1 MKRIAIIVVMVLL
14 SLGASAR
21 SIHYFTYSQA
31 SRTVNYLNSQRELM
45 IYCGYDYEIET
56 YVLISDV
63 WMERVN
69 SAYYEIWIYG
79 FDAYTGDEIYMPLD
93 LQCVWLYSGGRYY
106 NAAQYLRFRVE
117 VRVPSI
123 RWHIPAYNH
132 FTRIPH
138 RHGYVRTYHYDIHRH
153 GWMPPAYTYGP
164 GMPPPPL
171 PYYYMRPPS
180 APAPMPQGTWTPG
193 NGRPTIPAPSIGSST
208 ATNPNAGSR
217 EHNTS
222 SSRNMTSSPSSGAST
237 APASGSSSRSSNAS
251 PSTPSRSSSS
261 STSTATR
268 SGNTATG
275 TATRS
280 GNNNS
285 TTPTRSSST
294 STTPTRSNTGAATG
308 SNTRSSSATTTP
320 TNTSRSGS
328 GTTTATRSGSS
339 TATRNANNSS
349 KDNSNKDNT
358 TSSRNSSSS
367 RNSTSTRTR

>member
-14 SLGASAR
+14 GLAASAR

-69 SAYYEIWIYG
+69 SAYYEIWVYG

-93 LQCVWLYSGGRYY
+93 LQCVWLFTGGRYY

-123 RWHIPAYNH
+123 RWHIPPYSH

-138 RHGYVRTYHYDIHRH
+138 RHGYVRSYHYDIHRH

-193 NGRPTIPAPSIGSST
+193 AGRPTIPAPSIGSSSVS
-208 ATNPNAGSR
+208 NPNAGSR

-222 SSRNMTSSPSSGAST
+222 SSRNLTSSPSSGASA
-237 APASGSSSRSSNAS
+237 APATGSSSRSSNAS
-251 PSTPSRSSSS
+251 PSSPSRSSSS
-261 STSTATR
+261 STGTATR
-268 SGNTATG
+268 SGNTASSTP
-275 TATRS
+275 TRS
-280 GNNNS
+280 GNNTS
-285 TTPTRSSST
+285 STPTRSSST
-294 STTPTRSNTGAATG
+294 STTPTRSNTSASTR
-308 SNTRSSSATTTP
+308 SNTGATTTP
-320 TNTSRSGS
+320 TTSRSNNS
-328 GTTTATRSGSS
+328 SSTATRSNSATATRSSSS
-339 TATRNANNSS
+339 TATRNGSAT
-349 KDNSNKDNT
+349 KDNNN
-358 TSSRNSSSS
+358 SSRNSSS
-367 RNSTSTRTR
+367 RNSTNTRTR